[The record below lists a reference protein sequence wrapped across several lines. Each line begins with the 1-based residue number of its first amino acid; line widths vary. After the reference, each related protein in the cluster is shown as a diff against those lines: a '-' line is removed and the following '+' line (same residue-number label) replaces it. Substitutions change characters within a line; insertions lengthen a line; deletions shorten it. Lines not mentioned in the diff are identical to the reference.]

1 MRLVVFLLFST
12 LIFSQEKDESIKR
25 GKLLYQDLCL
35 RCHMPDG
42 KGVEGIYPPLAKSDF
57 LFKHLKESILAV
69 KQGGIE
75 GEIIVNGVKIL
86 EPLATKSRFSFI
98 LFISG
103 CLLEKPFD
111 LSTPNISCRSP
122 RLVPPRS

>member
-1 MRLVVFLLFST
+1 MRLVILLLFST
-12 LIFSQEKDESIKR
+12 FIFSQEKDESIKR

-69 KQGGIE
+69 KQGGID
-75 GEIIVNGVKIL
+75 GEIIVNGVKYNTQMEDLGLYEDEVADVVNYIL
-86 EPLATKSRFSFI
+86 NSWGNNYDKNITKEYI
-98 LFISG
+98 KNL
-103 CLLEKPFD
+103 K
-111 LSTPNISCRSP
+111 
-122 RLVPPRS
+122 

>member
-1 MRLVVFLLFST
+1 MRLVVLLLFST
-12 LIFSQEKDESIKR
+12 FIFSQEKDESIKR

-75 GEIIVNGVKIL
+75 GEIIVNGVKYNTQMEDMGLYEDEVADVLNYIL
-86 EPLATKSRFSFI
+86 NSWGNKYDKIITEEYIKNLI
-98 LFISG
+98 Q
-103 CLLEKPFD
+103 
-111 LSTPNISCRSP
+111 
-122 RLVPPRS
+122 